1 MLFYYLLACNIS
13 SQFHCCR
20 CWLKV
25 LWYFSLMAFKIV
37 YLTWLC
43 GCSFIMCL
51 GSGFFFFFCIFLLGV
66 DVPFRTEIYDFN
78 EYRKKCQPL
87 YLKIL
92 ILHHPPIPTIVLFSP
107 WGIPFRDM
115 FAYLILSLVSHNLF
129 FIYSIIRTFH
139 LFTLLCCVLSKF
151 FRYILQRVE

>member
-51 GSGFFFFFCIFLLGV
+51 GSGFFFFSCLVWMYLFELRFMTLMN
-66 DVPFRTEIYDFN
+66 TE
-78 EYRKKCQPL
+78 KKCQPL